1 MKVIRTAQK
10 DDAEKLEALYKE
22 SVYGKTPS
30 LVRWALQIV
39 PKRVLVAER
48 HEEIVGA
55 VYTCVCGYNHLWSS
69 YFAFKTLPVAEAL
82 IDRLMRIREERGYR
96 NLYVFCPKDF
106 TEFRVRLIVRGF
118 LPECLRKLDGIDYV
132 VESYDGSFKPNYKLT
147 PSPKRKLPMKIRKG
161 REEDIKPLAKILR
174 GCLPE
179 DFEKFQDAERC
190 VRRWLKEPE
199 YVLVAECK
207 GSPIGILLLSSE
219 ILPVTDE
226 KTGWLCYIAVEE
238 KYRRRGVGT
247 ALVEEA
253 CETLRKERKSSMDVD
268 VDAHDPKA
276 RIFYTKNGF
285 YPFWFSKD
293 YMPDNDGIFHRKD
306 FTGKHIN
313 SKAANCKSQS

>member
-1 MKVIRTAQK
+1 MQVIRTAQK

-30 LVRWALQIV
+30 LVRWALETV
-39 PKRVLVAER
+39 PERVLVAER

-69 YFAFKTLPVAEAL
+69 YFIFKTLPVAEAL
-82 IDRLMRIREERGYR
+82 IDHLMRVREERGYR
-96 NLYVFCPKDF
+96 NLYVFCPKSF

-147 PSPKRKLPMKIRKG
+147 PSSKRKLVVKIRKG
-161 REEDIKPLAKILR
+161 REEDIKPLAKVLHE
-174 GCLPE
+174 CLPE
-179 DFEKFQDAERC
+179 DFEKLQDAESC
-190 VRRWLKEPE
+190 VKHWLKEPQYVIAAE
-199 YVLVAECK
+199 YK

-285 YPFWFSKD
+285 YPFWFSKS
-293 YMPDNDGIFHRKD
+293 YMPDDDGIFHRKD
-306 FTGKHIN
+306 FGKNIN
-313 SKAANCKSQS
+313 STAANCKSQS

>member
-1 MKVIRTAQK
+1 VQVIRTAQK
-10 DDAEKLEALYKE
+10 DDAEKLEALYKKT
-22 SVYGKTPS
+22 VYGKTPS
-30 LVRWALQIV
+30 LVRWALETI
-39 PKRVLVAER
+39 PERVLVAER
-48 HEEIVGA
+48 HEGIVGA

-69 YFAFKTLPVAEAL
+69 YFIFKTLPVAEAL
-82 IDRLMRIREERGYR
+82 INHLMRIRDERGYR

-106 TEFRVRLIVRGF
+106 TELRVRLIVRGF
-118 LPECLRKLDGIDYV
+118 IPECLRKLDGIDYV

-147 PSPKRKLPMKIRKG
+147 PSPKRKLSMKIRKG
-161 REEDIKPLAKILR
+161 GEENTKPLAKILR
-174 GCLPE
+174 ECLPE

-199 YVLVAECK
+199 YVIVAEHK
-207 GSPIGILLLSSE
+207 GSPIGILLSSSE

-226 KTGWLCYIAVEE
+226 KTGWLCYIAVKE
-238 KYRRRGVGT
+238 KHRRRGVGT

-253 CETLRKERKSSMDVD
+253 CKTLPKERKSSMDVD

-276 RIFYTKNGF
+276 RIFYTKNRF
-285 YPFWFSKD
+285 YPFWFSKG